1 MSAAFTTPAAKKE
14 GSSRIVGS
22 WVVFFPQSARL
33 PHPEGWRAGLGSG
46 LAMTFN
52 FYIVFLGFMSESSSL
67 PRPYKS
73 ATQSPMIVV
82 LLMATEK

>member
-1 MSAAFTTPAAKKE
+1 LQRPLLKKE

-46 LAMTFN
+46 LPMTSWFKGVPVERLAQEQ
-52 FYIVFLGFMSESSSL
+52 VFASVFVFAL
-67 PRPYKS
+67 
-73 ATQSPMIVV
+73 
-82 LLMATEK
+82 